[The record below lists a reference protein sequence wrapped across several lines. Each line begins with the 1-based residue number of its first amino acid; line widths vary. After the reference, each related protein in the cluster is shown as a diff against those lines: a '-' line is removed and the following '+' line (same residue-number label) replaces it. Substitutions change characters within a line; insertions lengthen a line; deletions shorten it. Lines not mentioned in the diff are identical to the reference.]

1 MKTQGKKSLMTLL
14 GFVVIVTLFLGGCAN
29 KQNSNTITSKQ
40 NESVHKVKPIPKK
53 VKLADKELAVAA
65 YLENY
70 INQFDTKDIPSA
82 IKSNLKQPEFNIIR
96 TDKIKYQVDEA
107 KELSANLMASEVEI
121 DGDSISSKDFNGN
134 QLKGTQKYTRD
145 QLNQKYGA
153 YQKKIDQLIK
163 VNKNTEDKLEKLNN
177 EELAMA
183 AYVLNAAG
191 TQAAFEETLNQIN
204 DDATEGACTFES
216 NPFKIRVEPLG
227 NIGTFEILQ
236 GQVVGD
242 FTNGG
247 SPDTQEVKYSVKE
260 LDTRYKQFKPK
271 LDELIEKGK
280 STAASADDDDE
291 DTDSEDEDVDADSE
305 DEDSDADVDI
315 STVNEIPIPD
325 NVMNKVLKHI
335 NSTIRTQETIDSLE
349 YKGYKTDEG
358 MDVDVFKPVPTG
370 AFNRIYKIYHFD
382 HNNNFTVEDS
392 GLG

>member
-183 AYVLNAAG
+183 VYVLNAAG

-280 STAASADDDDE
+280 SMAASADDDDE

>member
-1 MKTQGKKSLMTLL
+1 M
-14 GFVVIVTLFLGGCAN
+14 
-29 KQNSNTITSKQ
+29 
-40 NESVHKVKPIPKK
+40 
-53 VKLADKELAVAA
+53 
-65 YLENY
+65 
-70 INQFDTKDIPSA
+70 
-82 IKSNLKQPEFNIIR
+82 
-96 TDKIKYQVDEA
+96 
-107 KELSANLMASEVEI
+107 
-121 DGDSISSKDFNGN
+121 
-134 QLKGTQKYTRD
+134 
-145 QLNQKYGA
+145 
-153 YQKKIDQLIK
+153 
-163 VNKNTEDKLEKLNN
+163 
-177 EELAMA
+177 
-183 AYVLNAAG
+183 
-191 TQAAFEETLNQIN
+191 
-204 DDATEGACTFES
+204 
-216 NPFKIRVEPLG
+216 
-227 NIGTFEILQ
+227 
-236 GQVVGD
+236 VGD

-280 STAASADDDDE
+280 SMAASADDDDE
-291 DTDSEDEDVDADSE
+291 DTDSE

>member
-1 MKTQGKKSLMTLL
+1 MKIQGKKSLMTLL

-29 KQNSNTITSKQ
+29 KQNSNTTTSKQ
-40 NESVHKVKPIPKK
+40 NESVHKVKPVPKK

-70 INQFDTKDIPSA
+70 IDQFGTKDIPSA

-96 TDKIKYQVDEA
+96 SDKNKYQVDEA

-191 TQAAFEETLNQIN
+191 TQAAFEETLDQIN

-291 DTDSEDEDVDADSE
+291 DTDSEDEDVDSDSE
-305 DEDSDADVDI
+305 DEDSDADVDD
-315 STVNEIPIPD
+315 SENNEVPIPD
-325 NVMNKVLKHI
+325 DIMDKVVAD
-335 NSTIRTQETIDSLE
+335 IRTTRTQKVVDEADF
-349 YKGYKTDEG
+349 KGQKTDEG
-358 MDVDVFKPVPTG
+358 IDVDVYTPVPTG
-370 AFNRIYKIYHFD
+370 LYKRLIRVYHFD
-382 HNNNFTVEDS
+382 SDNNFTVDDY
-392 GLG
+392 GL

>member
-1 MKTQGKKSLMTLL
+1 MKIQGKKSLMTLL

-29 KQNSNTITSKQ
+29 KQNSNTTTSKQ

-70 INQFDTKDIPSA
+70 IDQFDTKDIPSA

-96 TDKIKYQVDEA
+96 SDKNKYQVDEA

-191 TQAAFEETLNQIN
+191 TQAAFEETLDQIN

-291 DTDSEDEDVDADSE
+291 DTDSEDEDVDSDSE
-305 DEDSDADVDI
+305 DEDSDADVDD
-315 STVNEIPIPD
+315 SENNEVPIPD
-325 NVMNKVLKHI
+325 DIMDKVVAD
-335 NSTIRTQETIDSLE
+335 IRTTRTQKVVDEADF
-349 YKGYKTDEG
+349 KGQKTDEG
-358 MDVDVFKPVPTG
+358 IDVDVYTPVPTG
-370 AFNRIYKIYHFD
+370 LYKRLIRVYHFD
-382 HNNNFTVEDS
+382 SDNNFTVDDY
-392 GLG
+392 GL

>member
-1 MKTQGKKSLMTLL
+1 MTLL

-29 KQNSNTITSKQ
+29 KQNSNTTTSKQ

-134 QLKGTQKYTRD
+134 QLKGTKKYTRD

-280 STAASADDDDE
+280 SMAASADDDDE
-291 DTDSEDEDVDADSE
+291 DTDSE